1 MPLTDTV
8 ELAKEMQDRAPYLP
22 GGASSMQRF
31 LQSGFDVNVLRNNAT
46 LRKQEWEQ
54 LDEAVVEE
62 AEQNMPGMADLLA
75 PGRGLVY
82 PLRNIGVTI
91 SQYER
96 VTAMDRAKVAMSVRT
111 QGDMDSVTWDLQSVP
126 VPVFYQEFDVDLRHL
141 EASRLMG
148 QPLDTTKA
156 QAATR
161 VVTEE
166 LERALF
172 SGVASINVGGN
183 TVYGYL
189 THPDRNTIASPSQ
202 PWATST
208 NIYPSVVGMM
218 TALMAD
224 RQRGPYVLY
233 VSETQYPQAL
243 AQEGVDKFSNILT
256 RIKELPD
263 LTLGVKRTF
272 ALPDHTAVMV
282 NLNRTVVDLAVAQN
296 IATIQWE
303 ERGGWVVKFI
313 VFAVMVPRI
322 KSDVA
327 LRSGV
332 VVHTAV

>member
-8 ELAKEMQDRAPYLP
+8 ELAREMQDRAPYLP

-31 LQSGFDVNVLRNNAT
+31 LQSGFNVNALRNNAT

-54 LDEAVVEE
+54 LDTAVVTE
-62 AEQNMPGMADLLA
+62 AEQNMPGMGDLL
-75 PGRGLVY
+75 GRPELIH

-91 SQYER
+91 SQYEK
-96 VTAMDRAKVAMSVRT
+96 VTAMDRARVAMSVRT
-111 QGDMDSVTWDLQSVP
+111 QGDMDSVTWDLASVP

-148 QPLDTTKA
+148 TPLDTAKA

-172 SGVASINVGGN
+172 SGVASIVVGGN

-189 THPDRNTIASPSQ
+189 THPDRNTIAGST
-202 PWATST
+202 WNTTT
-208 NIYPSVVGMM
+208 NIYPSVVNMIG
-218 TALMAD
+218 ALFAD
-224 RQRGPYVLY
+224 RMRGPYMLY
-233 VSETQYPQAL
+233 VSDTQYIQTL
-243 AQEGVDKFSNILT
+243 TQEGVDKFSNIRT
-256 RIKELPD
+256 RVLELPG
-263 LTLGVKRTF
+263 LQGMKPTF
-272 ALPDHTAVMV
+272 ALPAGTAVLV
-282 NLNRTVVDLAVAQN
+282 ELNKLVVDVAVAQN
-296 IATIQWE
+296 IATVQWE

-313 VFAVMVPRI
+313 VFAVMAPRV

-332 VVHTAV
+332 VVTTGL